1 MAPLGTSRRLLLI
14 SLLTASTALS
24 GTARADTGAG
34 GQSWPEVGGW
44 GQAWGSDDPAAA
56 RPAPTIRR
64 PASAPPAGYTPPPAA
79 AALPERPTIETAP
92 PAAASPL
99 PQSEMGAVYP
109 ETGSWGQAWGDE
121 EPVRPAPPRSR
132 TLPPTLSNA
141 APPPVEAPAPSVAP
155 QAPPRPTTAGP
166 AKPAVGLEEE
176 AEDLPNAGP
185 AARAQALSRTPSRV
199 SPVMRGPDESGD
211 AVGLRRPPRV
221 IPRAMRSKE
230 NGTVEAVHM
239 TADQVIYDR
248 EFNVVTAK
256 GRVEMMYEGRT
267 ITADSVSYN
276 MKQDVMGASG
286 NVVLTE
292 PSGDVT
298 HADYFELTG
307 DFKNG
312 VARDIRAILADNSR
326 VAAQSAQR
334 VGGDR
339 TDLDR
344 AVYTACEPCKDNP
357 DSTPLWQ
364 VKAERVTHNQ
374 AEAQVEYRDAWLEL
388 WGIPVAY
395 TPYLSHPDPTI
406 KRRSGFLAPTIGM
419 NSSLGASVS
428 TPWFQVMSD
437 QEDFTLTPRFMLDKL
452 TNFSTPDKDVGASI
466 LKRVQISGEH
476 RWRGMHGESLTKAS
490 IAGDKT
496 TGDVRGHIE
505 AKGLVE
511 LDSTWRAGWQVQHES
526 DRAYRNLYKI
536 RTDADRPW
544 LMTRPYVE
552 GFSRRGYAMME
563 AMMFEGDRV
572 VSDGTKA
579 PVVLPHMF
587 YSTVSAPGWAGSY
600 WTSDSD
606 LLAYA
611 RDAGAQARRVSSRI
625 AWNLPLTTP
634 DGQVMTLTT
643 AMRGDGYN
651 TDQVTGAAK
660 SSGNYGR
667 ALPEA
672 SLNWRYPFTRPGRS
686 LTQVIEPMA
695 MAAISPIGGNDPGIP
710 NEDGLGFELDETNV
724 MRPNRLPGLDRVE
737 GGARGAYGL
746 RWAAY
751 PARGGAVA
759 VQAAQ
764 GWRSHKDKNTFAPGS
779 GFTETLS
786 DYVARV
792 DVMPI
797 GNLNLHDRVRLDK
810 NTLEVRRNEAGVRVG
825 PPALNVGIDYG
836 LLSPSTVSA
845 AYSERQY
852 INYSAASQMSR
863 HWKSTVS
870 LQQDLADNGAAVT
883 WSANTQYSDEC
894 FSIIGAF
901 NRYNTTVPGLMS
913 GYHLSLTLVLKSLGE
928 APITVF

>member
-1 MAPLGTSRRLLLI
+1 MAPLGSSRRLLLI
-14 SLLTASTALS
+14 SLLTTSTALS
-24 GTARADTGAG
+24 GAARGDTGAG
-34 GQSWPEVGGW
+34 AQSWPEVGGW
-44 GQAWGSDDPAAA
+44 GQAWGTDDPVAA
-56 RPAPTIRR
+56 RPAASPRR
-64 PASAPPAGYTPPPAA
+64 PAAATPPAGYVPPPAA
-79 AALPERPTIETAP
+79 AALPERPASGGQAP
-92 PAAASPL
+92 APAAPAPL

-109 ETGSWGQAWGDE
+109 ETGSWGQAWGE
-121 EPVRPAPPRSR
+121 AEPARPAPPRSSSSPS
-132 TLPPTLSNA
+132 TPSNVV
-141 APPPVEAPAPSVAP
+141 PPPVAAPAATP
-155 QAPPRPTTAGP
+155 QRPTAATV
-166 AKPAVGLEEE
+166 AKPAMGIEEE
-176 AEDLPNAGP
+176 AENLPNAGP
-185 AARAQALSRTPSRV
+185 AARAQALTRAPGRV
-199 SPVMRGPDESGD
+199 SPVMRGPDEGGD
-211 AVGLRRPPRV
+211 AVGLRRPPRI
-221 IPRAMRSKE
+221 IPRAMLAKE
-230 NGTVEAVHM
+230 DDAVEAVHM

-248 EFNVVTAK
+248 EYNVVTAK
-256 GRVEMMYEGRT
+256 GRVEMVYEGRT

-276 MKQDVMGASG
+276 MKRDVMGASG

-298 HADYFELTG
+298 YADYFELTG

-312 VARDIRAILADNSR
+312 VASDIRAILADNSR
-326 VAAQSAQR
+326 MAAQSAQR

-344 AVYTACEPCKDNP
+344 AVYTACEPCKNNP
-357 DSTPLWQ
+357 DRAPLWQ

-374 AEAQVEYRDAWLEL
+374 AEAQMEYRDAWLEM
-388 WGIPVAY
+388 WGVPVAY

-406 KRRSGFLAPTIGM
+406 KRRSGFLAPTVGM
-419 NSSLGASVS
+419 NSSLGASVA

-437 QEDFTLTPRFMLDKL
+437 HEDFTLTPRFMLDKL
-452 TNFSTPDKDVGASI
+452 TNFSKPDKDVAASI

-496 TGDVRGHIE
+496 TGEVRGHIE

-552 GFSRRGYAMME
+552 GFGRRGYAVME

-579 PVVLPHMF
+579 PVVLPHLY
-587 YSTVSAPGWAGSY
+587 YSTISAPGWAGSY
-600 WTSDSD
+600 WSSDSD
-606 LLAYA
+606 VLAYA
-611 RDAGAQARRVSSRI
+611 RDAGAQARRLSSRI
-625 AWNLPLTTP
+625 AWNLPVTTP

-651 TDQVTGAAK
+651 TDQVTGAARA
-660 SSGNYGR
+660 SGNYGR

-672 SLNWRYPFTRPGRS
+672 SLNWRYPFTRPGR
-686 LTQVIEPMA
+686 LITQVIEPMA

-710 NEDGLGFELDETNV
+710 NEDGLGFELDETNI

-751 PARGGAVA
+751 PARGGTVA

-764 GWRSHKDKNTFAPGS
+764 GWRSHKDTNTFAAGS
-779 GFTETLS
+779 GFTDTLS
-786 DYVARV
+786 DYVGRV
-792 DVMPI
+792 DIMPV
-797 GNLNLHDRVRLDK
+797 GNLNLHNRVRLDK
-810 NTLEVRRNEAGVRVG
+810 DTLEVRRNEAGIRVG
-825 PPALNVGIDYG
+825 PPILNVGVDYG
-836 LLSPSTVSA
+836 LLSPSTVSS
-845 AYSERQY
+845 AYPERQY
-852 INYSAASQMSR
+852 INYSASSQISR
-863 HWKSTVS
+863 NWKSQFS

-883 WSANTQYSDEC
+883 WTANTQYSDEC

-901 NRYNTTVPGLMS
+901 SRYDTTVPGLMS